1 MLTKR
6 TFMTTSGVL
15 LAGSL
20 AGRPAAARTTIAG
33 VTSAS
38 APLRIGTVALTVRD
52 LDTMSRFYQQVIGL
66 TPVETG
72 AGLVRL
78 GVGTTVLLELR
89 HSPEASLASRR
100 AAGLFHT
107 AFLLPTRTG
116 LAQWLLHAAEQGVP
130 LHGASDHLV
139 SEAIYLADPEGNGIE
154 VYWDRPSEAWAWR
167 EGMIQMDTLA
177 LDLNGLVASV
187 RTREWSGLPAG
198 SCIGHV
204 HLQVGAL
211 QPAESFYA
219 ELLGLDVVSRIR
231 GGTFYSS
238 GGYHHHM
245 ATNTWN
251 SAGAPIRQPGT
262 TGLTSVEF
270 VPANREIWAGVV
282 GRLGSSP
289 TAGSASHVSLKDPWG
304 TSILLQA
311 V

>member
-1 MLTKR
+1 
-6 TFMTTSGVL
+6 MTASGAL

-20 AGRPAAARTTIAG
+20 AGHPTAARTTTSG
-33 VTSAS
+33 VTSAGT
-38 APLRIGTVALTVRD
+38 PLRIGTVALTVRD
-52 LDTMSRFYQQVIGL
+52 LDTVSRFYQQVIGL
-66 TPVETG
+66 TPIETD

-89 HSPEASLASRR
+89 HDPAASLASRR
-100 AAGLFHT
+100 SAGLFHT
-107 AFLLPTRTG
+107 AFLLPTRTD
-116 LAQWLLHAAEQGVP
+116 LAQWLLHAAQLGVP

-154 VYWDRPSEAWAWR
+154 VYWDRPSETWAWR
-167 EGMIQMDTLA
+167 NGMIQMDTLA

-187 RTREWSGLPAG
+187 RAREWSSLPAG

-211 QPAESFYA
+211 QPAENFYA
-219 ELLGLDVVSRIR
+219 ELLGLDVVSRIS
-231 GGTFYSS
+231 GATFYSF
-238 GGYHHHM
+238 GGYHHHV

-251 SAGAPIRQPGT
+251 SAGAPVRQPGT

-270 VPANREIWAGVV
+270 VPANPAIWAGVV
-282 GRLGSSP
+282 EHLGGSP
-289 TAGSASHVSLKDPWG
+289 TAGSASHVSLQDPWG